1 MKKKYVVLYENKV
14 YEYDVWSACKAFIEG
29 KKNVKY
35 KSFDNALS
43 MKEYIDEAEA
53 ALLHTYN
60 RYQVNDVVYA
70 FVQGAALPKD
80 APIPFTTYGAVLT
93 LNGNIIKTLSG
104 SVERIP
110 NLQDFLPGELTAAL
124 FAIQYAIQRG
134 YPRIIVVYNYLGTE
148 MYANHSWRP
157 KNAYYANYIK
167 LCDESRKSINID
179 YLALDRSRQ
188 DLCAFEKKA
197 YILAKQQLKQ
207 KGGTTHDTL

>member
-43 MKEYIDEAEA
+43 MKEYIDKNIKKNIDPD
-53 ALLHTYN
+53 L
-60 RYQVNDVVYA
+60 NDVVYA

-80 APIPFTTYGAVLT
+80 ASIPFTTYGAVLT

-157 KNAYYANYIK
+157 KNTYYANYIK

-207 KGGTTHDTL
+207 KGGTIHDTL